1 MYMNDIK
8 WSKTEKSVARRAFEA
23 AYQKECAAITAK
35 LKEMIATASEPADL
49 WRIHDYLTKQ
59 LKRIEEKYDYRYSVL
74 ILLFALLLKEGWLD
88 EAELQGLQEDKI
100 EKIKYLANMHL
111 RRDHQP

>member
-1 MYMNDIK
+1 MNDIK
-8 WSKTEKSVARRAFEA
+8 WSKTEKIVARRAFEA

-59 LKRIEEKYDYRYSVL
+59 RKQTDQKYDFRYSVL
-74 ILLFALLLKEGWLD
+74 ILVFAVLLKEGWLN
-88 EAELQGLQEDKI
+88 EADLQGLQEDKI
-100 EKIKYLANMHL
+100 EKIEYLANMHL
-111 RRDHQP
+111 RREHQP

>member
-1 MYMNDIK
+1 MNDIK
-8 WSKTEKSVARRAFEA
+8 WSKTEKIVARRAFEA

-59 LKRIEEKYDYRYSVL
+59 RKQTDQKYDFRYSAL
-74 ILLFALLLKEGWLD
+74 ILVFAVLLKEGWLN
-88 EAELQGLQEDKI
+88 EADLQGLQEDKI
-100 EKIKYLANMHL
+100 EKIEYLANMHL
-111 RRDHQP
+111 RREHQP